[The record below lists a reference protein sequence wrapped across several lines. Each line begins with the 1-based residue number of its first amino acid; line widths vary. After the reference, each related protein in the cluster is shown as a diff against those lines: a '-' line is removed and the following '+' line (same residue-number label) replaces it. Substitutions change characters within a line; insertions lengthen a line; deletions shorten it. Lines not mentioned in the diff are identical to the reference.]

1 MDNALVVCMK
11 RIYLVQNLIF
21 DILNTSRCLCFFTS
35 VARLIVQ
42 WENWNQ
48 SMNEKNDKLQF
59 SQFICAETSSH
70 SYLLY
75 LP

>member
-1 MDNALVVCMK
+1 MDLFSTEPDFLHFKYIEMLLFLKPVAS
-11 RIYLVQNLIF
+11 LI
-21 DILNTSRCLCFFTS
+21 
-35 VARLIVQ
+35 AH
-42 WENWNQ
+42 WENWIQ

-59 SQFICAETSSH
+59 SQFICTETSSH